1 MRRTWPIPVIAALL
15 GVAAIAAT
23 VQLQQ
28 DVRVARD
35 GQLELQQTKLSLS
48 ELQTAPFQASPDT
61 GGSPKESRALIAKG
75 HAQVKRAL
83 NQVNGKS
90 PPRAIGS
97 LTPLL
102 RQNDATI
109 ERIFELGASGAG
121 YGAEADQLAGKNAQ
135 VLTKMNGLLD
145 EAASEYESR
154 ANRSRTEGVVAGAMA
169 ILLLLAAFGFY
180 YRRSARSG
188 EDNRRLLEEARHESV
203 TDALTGLNNRR
214 ALMDELAEEMQGAT
228 ATSPLS
234 LTLFDL
240 DGFKHYNDSFGHPA
254 GDILLSRLSTR
265 LRQATAEIGSVYRM
279 GGDEFCLLA
288 QLGPEDDPATLGGVG
303 SESLSESGA
312 GFDIGCSSGS
322 AVSPADTSSP
332 EQMLNLA
339 DQRMY
344 ATKASG
350 RRSARRQT
358 TDVLLK
364 VLSERDFEL
373 GEHGNAVAALVEP
386 IARRLDV
393 SEAEV
398 KRTHDAA
405 ELHDIGKSGIPDS
418 ILNKAGPLDEEEWKF
433 MHRHTL
439 IGERIILAAP
449 SLASSA
455 SLVRSSHERFDG
467 KGYPDGLAGDEIPL
481 GSRIIFACDAFDA
494 MTSKRPYKSPLS
506 TTEAISEL
514 RHCAGRQFDPAVV
527 EGICAEVEHRKTMRT
542 AAATHPVGAAS

>member
-1 MRRTWPIPVIAALL
+1 MRRTWTIPVIVALL
-15 GVAAIAAT
+15 GVAAIVAT

-35 GQLELQQTKLSLS
+35 AQLELQQTKLSLS
-48 ELQTAPFQASPDT
+48 NLQAAPFKASPDT
-61 GGSPKESRALIAKG
+61 GGSPQEARTLIAEG
-75 HAQVKRAL
+75 HQEVATAL
-83 NQVNGKS
+83 DQVNGQS
-90 PPRAIGS
+90 PPAAIGS

-102 RQNDATI
+102 RKNDATI
-109 ERIFELGASGAG
+109 ERIFALGAAAG
-121 YGAEADQLAGKNAQ
+121 YGAEADRLAGKNAQ
-135 VLTKMNGLLD
+135 VLTRMNSLLD
-145 EAASEYESR
+145 EAAGEYDSR
-154 ANRSRTEGVVAGAMA
+154 ANRSRSEGVIAGAMA

-180 YRRSARSG
+180 YRRSNRSA

-214 ALMDELAEEMQGAT
+214 ALMDDLADAIQGAT
-228 ATSPLS
+228 TERPLL

-240 DGFKHYNDSFGHPA
+240 DGFKHYNDTFGHPA
-254 GDILLSRLSTR
+254 GDILLARLSGR
-265 LRQATAEIGSVYRM
+265 LLQATAEIGSVYRM

-288 QLGPEDDPATLGGVG
+288 SLGPEDDPEALAGVG
-303 SESLSESGA
+303 SEALSEFGMA
-312 GFDIGCSSGS
+312 FEIGCSSGS
-322 AVSPADTSSP
+322 AVSPADTSNP
-332 EQMLNLA
+332 EQILNLA

-358 TDVLLK
+358 TDVLLQ
-364 VLSERDFEL
+364 VLSERSHEL
-373 GEHGNAVAALVEP
+373 GEHGNAVAALAEP
-386 IARRLDV
+386 LARRLNL

-405 ELHDIGKSGIPDS
+405 ELHDIGKSGVPDS

-455 SLVRSSHERFDG
+455 DLVRSSHERFDG
-467 KGYPDGLAGDEIPL
+467 EGYPDGLAGDEIPL

-494 MTSKRPYKSPLS
+494 MTSKRPYKSP
-506 TTEAISEL
+506 ISPADAVAQL
-514 RHCAGRQFDPAVV
+514 RLCAGSQFDPAVV
-527 EGICAEVEHRKTMRT
+527 EGICAEVEHRRALRT
-542 AAATHPVGAAS
+542 AATTHPVGASV

>member
-1 MRRTWPIPVIAALL
+1 MRRAWTIPAIAALL

-23 VQLQQ
+23 VQLQKE
-28 DVRVARD
+28 VRVSRD
-35 GQLELQQTKLSLS
+35 AQLDLQQTKLALTD
-48 ELQTAPFQASPDT
+48 LQTAPFKASPTT
-61 GGSPKESRALIAKG
+61 GGSPQEARAQITKG
-75 HAQVKRAL
+75 HEQVRSAL
-83 NQVNGKS
+83 NHVNGQS
-90 PPRAIGS
+90 PPAAIAS

-109 ERIFELGASGAG
+109 ERIFELGASGG
-121 YGAEADQLAGKNAQ
+121 YGAEADQLAGENAQ
-135 VLTKMNGLLD
+135 ILTRMNGLLD
-145 EAASEYESR
+145 QAAREYESR
-154 ANRSRTEGVVAGAMA
+154 ANRSRTEGAIAGAMA
-169 ILLLLAAFGFY
+169 ILLLLAAFAFY
-180 YRRSARSG
+180 YRRSARSA
-188 EDNRRLLEEARHESV
+188 EDNRRLLEKARHESV
-203 TDALTGLNNRR
+203 TDPLTGLNNRR
-214 ALMDELAEEMQGAT
+214 ALMDELAEAMQGAT
-228 ATSPLS
+228 TGSPLS

-254 GDILLSRLSTR
+254 GDILLARLSGR
-265 LRQATAEIGSVYRM
+265 LRQATAEIGSVYRI

-288 QLGPEDDPATLGGVG
+288 HLEPGDDPAVLDEAG
-303 SESLSESGA
+303 SEALSESGT

-322 AVSPADTSSP
+322 SVAPSDTSNP

-364 VLSERDFEL
+364 VLSERNFEL
-373 GEHGNAVAALVEP
+373 GEHGNAVAALAEP
-386 IARRLDV
+386 LARRLDL

-405 ELHDIGKSGIPDS
+405 ELHDIGKSGVPDS
-418 ILNKAGPLDEEEWKF
+418 ILNKAGSLDEEEWKF

-455 SLVRSSHERFDG
+455 ELVRSSHERFDG
-467 KGYPDGLAGDEIPL
+467 KGYPDSLAGDEIPI

-494 MTSKRPYKSPLS
+494 MTSKRPYKSPIS
-506 TTEAISEL
+506 TTEALTQL
-514 RHCAGRQFDPAVV
+514 RLCAGHQFDPAVV
-527 EGICAEVEHRKTMRT
+527 EAICAEVEHQSALKS
-542 AAATHPVGAAS
+542 AAAGRAELAPA

>member
-1 MRRTWPIPVIAALL
+1 MRKTWPIPAIVALL

-35 GQLELQQTKLSLS
+35 AQLELQQTKLSLS
-48 ELQTAPFQASPDT
+48 DLQLAPFKASPDT
-61 GGSPKESRALIAKG
+61 GGSPEEARALIAKG
-75 HAQVKRAL
+75 HEQVATAL
-83 NQVNGKS
+83 NQVNGQS
-90 PPRAIGS
+90 PPAAIGS

-102 RQNDATI
+102 RKNDATI
-109 ERIFELGASGAG
+109 ERIFGLGASAAG
-121 YGAEADQLAGKNAQ
+121 YGAEADRLAGKNAQ
-135 VLTKMNGLLD
+135 ILTRMNSLLD
-145 EAASEYESR
+145 EAAGEYDSR
-154 ANRSRTEGVVAGAMA
+154 ANRSRSEGAIAGAMA

-180 YRRSARSG
+180 YRRSTRSA
-188 EDNRRLLEEARHESV
+188 EDNRRLLENARHESV

-214 ALMDELAEEMQGAT
+214 ALMDDLADAIQGAT
-228 ATSPLS
+228 NGSPLS
-234 LTLFDL
+234 LILFDL
-240 DGFKHYNDSFGHPA
+240 DGFKHYNDTFGHPA
-254 GDILLSRLSTR
+254 GDILLARLSGR
-265 LRQATAEIGSVYRM
+265 LLQATAEIGSVYRM

-288 QLGPEDDPATLGGVG
+288 SLGSGDDPEALAGIG
-303 SESLSESGA
+303 SEALSESGT
-312 GFDIGCSSGS
+312 GFEIGCSSGS

-332 EQMLNLA
+332 EQILNLA

-358 TDVLLK
+358 TDVLLQ
-364 VLSERDFEL
+364 VLSERSYEL

-386 IARRLDV
+386 LARRLNL

-405 ELHDIGKSGIPDS
+405 ELHDIGKSGVPDS

-449 SLASSA
+449 ALASSA
-455 SLVRSSHERFDG
+455 DLVRSSHERFDG

-494 MTSKRPYKSPLS
+494 MTSRRPYKSPMS
-506 TTEAISEL
+506 SADAVAEL
-514 RHCAGRQFDPAVV
+514 RLCAGSQFDPAVV
-527 EGICAEVEHRKTMRT
+527 EGICAEVEHRRALRT
-542 AAATHPVGAAS
+542 AAAPHPVAAG

>member
-1 MRRTWPIPVIAALL
+1 MRRTWTIPAIVALF
-15 GVAAIAAT
+15 GVAAIGIT
-23 VQLQQ
+23 VHLQQ
-28 DVRVARD
+28 DVRIARD
-35 GQLELQQTKLSLS
+35 AQLELQQAKLSLS
-48 ELQTAPFQASPDT
+48 NLENAPFKASPDT
-61 GGSPKESRALIAKG
+61 GGSPKEARALITMG
-75 HAQVKRAL
+75 HEQVARAL
-83 NQVNGKS
+83 GQVNEQS
-90 PPRAIGS
+90 PPATIGS

-102 RQNDATI
+102 RKNDATI
-109 ERIFELGASGAG
+109 ERIFRLGASGTG

-135 VLTKMNGLLD
+135 ILTRMNGLLD
-145 EAASEYESR
+145 AAAGEYESR
-154 ANRSRTEGVVAGAMA
+154 ANRSRTEGGVAGAMA

-180 YRRSARSG
+180 YRRSARSA
-188 EDNRRLLEEARHESV
+188 EDNRRLLEETRRESV

-214 ALMDELAEEMQGAT
+214 ALMGDLAEAVRCTTTERST
-228 ATSPLS
+228 S

-240 DGFKHYNDSFGHPA
+240 DGFKHYNDTFGHPA
-254 GDILLSRLSTR
+254 GDILLARLSGR
-265 LRQATAEIGSVYRM
+265 LLQAMAEIGSVYRM

-288 QLGPEDDPATLGGVG
+288 SLGPGDDPEALAGVG
-303 SESLSESGA
+303 SEALSESGT

-322 AVSPADTSSP
+322 AVSPADTSNP

-358 TDVLLK
+358 TDVLLQ
-364 VLSERDFEL
+364 VLSERSHEL

-386 IARRLDV
+386 LARRLDL

-405 ELHDIGKSGIPDS
+405 ELHDIGKSGVPDS

-433 MHRHTL
+433 MHRHTM

-449 SLASSA
+449 SLASCA
-455 SLVRSSHERFDG
+455 DLVRSSHERFDG
-467 KGYPDGLAGDEIPL
+467 TGYPDGLAGDEIPL

-494 MTSKRPYKSPLS
+494 MTSKRPYKSPIS
-506 TTEAISEL
+506 AADAISEL
-514 RHCAGRQFDPAVV
+514 RLGAGSQFDPVV
-527 EGICAEVEHRKTMRT
+527 IEGICAEVEHRRALRT
-542 AAATHPVGAAS
+542 AAVTHPAVEPV